1 MGFFADLFLSRDEK
15 EKREALALYERTRDA
30 FDRSLL
36 GRMRPER
43 FGRNLAADIFKTAGR
58 EIASAAD
65 VALYDAIAKIIE
77 EVVAHEK
84 CFHFPDRP
92 SQHSFSFADGF
103 QLRKSMGTW
112 RELIGKD
119 KEIVPAW
126 ASYLRAAFVDVIE
139 ELPAFAPDD
148 EATLEATVADLLHR
162 PAIAMSSMIGRIIM
176 GLQAHD
182 LFMDIAERI
191 SINAHRASGIDNPET
206 SRKPLLWPRDR
217 DDLSPSELVET
228 YFAGTPFKR
237 LLSLPLPFRIPVPA
251 RFEHMHVVAGS
262 GHGKT
267 QLLQHLILNDLAQL
281 RQGHGSLVVI
291 DSQGDMLNAI
301 TRLAEFSPHADGSLF
316 ERLVLIDPNDVE
328 HPPALNL
335 FDFGLD
341 RLDRYGPAEREKLV
355 NGAIAL
361 YEYLFG
367 SLLGAELT
375 QRQGV
380 IFRYLARLL
389 MVVENPTIHTLRGF
403 MEDPES
409 VLPHLP
415 KLDGNARQFFESQF
429 LSKAFDDTRQ
439 QILTRL
445 WGVLSNSVLARMF
458 SNPRNKVNV
467 FEAINQGSVILINT
481 AKDLLKQDG
490 CEILGR
496 FFIALIAQAAQER
509 AVIPADRRRAT
520 FVYIDEAQDYFD
532 ESIEHL
538 LNQARKYKVG
548 LILAH
553 QNLDQFERGLL
564 SAVMS
569 STSIKLAGGV
579 SARDATAFSKEMR
592 CDPELIQGMRKR
604 KDHTEFAC
612 WIKNETARPIRLSV
626 PFSELERR
634 PKMESEEH
642 AMLLAFNRERFCGSN
657 SRLAEPGSTTV
668 RKPPRQPPSGFEVGE
683 HEML

>member
-1 MGFFADLFLSRDEK
+1 M
-15 EKREALALYERTRDA
+15 
-30 FDRSLL
+30 
-36 GRMRPER
+36 
-43 FGRNLAADIFKTAGR
+43 
-58 EIASAAD
+58 
-65 VALYDAIAKIIE
+65 
-77 EVVAHEK
+77 
-84 CFHFPDRP
+84 
-92 SQHSFSFADGF
+92 
-103 QLRKSMGTW
+103 
-112 RELIGKD
+112 
-119 KEIVPAW
+119 
-126 ASYLRAAFVDVIE
+126 
-139 ELPAFAPDD
+139 
-148 EATLEATVADLLHR
+148 
-162 PAIAMSSMIGRIIM
+162 
-176 GLQAHD
+176 
-182 LFMDIAERI
+182 
-191 SINAHRASGIDNPET
+191 ET
-206 SRKPLLWPRDR
+206 SSKPLVWPLDR
-217 DDLSPSELVET
+217 DDLSPSELVEE
-228 YFAGTPFKR
+228 YFSGTPFKR
-237 LLSLPLPFRIPVPA
+237 LLSLPLPFHIPFPA
-251 RFEHMHVVAGS
+251 RFEHMHVVGGS

-267 QLLQHLILNDLAQL
+267 QLLQHLILGDLAKL
-281 RQGHGSLVVI
+281 CEGHGSLVVI

-301 TRLAEFSPHADGSLF
+301 TRLAEFSPDLDGGLAD
-316 ERLVLIDPNDVE
+316 RLVLIDPNDVE

-341 RLDRYGPAEREKLV
+341 RLDRYGAADREKLV

-380 IFRYLARLL
+380 IFRYLARLM
-389 MVVENPTIHTLRGF
+389 MVVPDATIHTLRGF
-403 MEDPES
+403 MEEPES
-409 VLPHLP
+409 VVPYLSR
-415 KLDGNARQFFESQF
+415 LDPNARQFFESQF
-429 LSKAFDDTRQ
+429 LSKTFDDTRQ

-458 SNPRNKVNV
+458 SNARNKVDV
-467 FEAINQGSVILINT
+467 FEAINSGKVLLINT

-532 ESIEHL
+532 ESIEQL

-579 SARDATAFSKEMR
+579 SARDANAFAKEMR
-592 CDPELIQGMRKR
+592 CDPDFIQGMRKR
-604 KDHTEFAC
+604 RDHTEFAC
-612 WIKNETARPIRLSV
+612 WVKNETPRPLRLTV
-626 PFSELERR
+626 PFGELERR
-634 PKMESEEH
+634 EQMESEEH
-642 AMLLAFNRERFCGSN
+642 DELLASNRERYCADTGDAAAPVTA
-657 SRLAEPGSTTV
+657 SRS
-668 RKPPRQPPSGFEVGE
+668 KPTPPTPSGFEVGE